1 MSIVYC
7 LLAVAGFVGL
17 WFFNSRVICDK
28 FVEPIR
34 KYPYTKFEKCD
45 PPLGTMNGIGFTLY
59 ETGRLDY
66 NTMSSAHYLF
76 FCFIIP
82 LFPVG
87 CYRAQ
92 TLGSKGRST
101 QYRIFGH
108 EKWRFWE
115 VVSIYLGVYSRIGGI
130 ISIIAL
136 ICSFFD

>member
-1 MSIVYC
+1 MELDSLYMKQEDLITTQC
-7 LLAVAGFVGL
+7 LLLIIYSFVLLPVPVYYG
-17 WFFNSRVICDK
+17 
-28 FVEPIR
+28 
-34 KYPYTKFEKCD
+34 
-45 PPLGTMNGIGFTLY
+45 TLY
-59 ETGRLDY
+59 ISVL
-66 NTMSSAHYLF
+66 
-76 FCFIIP
+76 P
-82 LFPVG
+82 FPVG